1 MFLFLKYL
9 SRTVHEEL
17 QFEHER
23 KRLASSIKTIPNE
36 DRHQIGEPR
45 RDNNAQE
52 ACVSFTVW
60 RKSLLINCNGFTVI
74 DSRGDIVYRVD
85 SYGGGRPREV
95 ILMDGAGKSVLTLRR
110 LKKLLARLDD
120 WLVYEGEV
128 GDGGPSYKSGK
139 LSRKKKP
146 ICCVRKRVGVFG
158 AASNAI
164 AYVCHAVPGKAREY
178 VIEGSYANRSCKVL
192 EESSRDVVAEIK
204 RKEAN
209 LGGGSFGTEVFVLVV
224 RPGFNCGFAM
234 ALVLL
239 LDQMFS

>member
-9 SRTVHEEL
+9 SRTVHEEQ
-17 QFEHER
+17 QFENEY
-23 KRLASSIKTIPNE
+23 KRLAFSFKAIPDE
-36 DRHQIGEPR
+36 DRRQIGEAR
-45 RDNNAQE
+45 RDNDAPE
-52 ACVSFTVW
+52 ASVSFTVW
-60 RKSLLINCNGFTVI
+60 RKSLLIDCNGFTVI

-85 SYGGGRPREV
+85 SYGGRPREV
-95 ILMDGAGKSVLTLRR
+95 VLMDGAGRSVLTLRR

-120 WLVYEGEV
+120 WLVYEGEAS
-128 GDGGPSYKSGK
+128 DDNGPSYKSGK
-139 LSRKKKP
+139 QSRKKP
-146 ICCVRKRVGVFG
+146 ICFVRRRVGILR

-164 AYVCHAVPGKAREY
+164 AYVCSATPGKAREY

-192 EESSRDVVAEIK
+192 ETSSREVVAEIK

>member
-1 MFLFLKYL
+1 MFLFLRYL
-9 SRTVHEEL
+9 SRTVHEEQ
-17 QFEHER
+17 QFENEY
-23 KRLASSIKTIPNE
+23 KRLASLCKTIPNE

-45 RDNNAQE
+45 HDSNAEE

-85 SYGGGRPREV
+85 SYGGRPREV
-95 ILMDGAGKSVLTLRR
+95 VLMDGAGKSVLTLRR
-110 LKKLLARLDD
+110 LKKLLARPDD
-120 WLVYEGEV
+120 WLVYEGE
-128 GDGGPSYKSGK
+128 DRDNGPSYKSSK
-139 LSRKKKP
+139 LSRKKP
-146 ICCVRKRVGVFG
+146 ICCVRRRVGILR

-164 AYVCHAVPGKAREY
+164 AYVCRAMPGKAREY

-204 RKEAN
+204 RKEASP
-209 LGGGSFGTEVFVLVV
+209 GGGSFGTEVFSLVV
-224 RPGFNCGFAM
+224 RPGFDCGFAM

>member
-1 MFLFLKYL
+1 MKYL
-9 SRTVHEEL
+9 SRAVHEEL
-17 QFEHER
+17 QFENEC

-36 DRHQIGEPR
+36 DRHQTGESR
-45 RDNNAQE
+45 RDNNEQE

-85 SYGGGRPREV
+85 IYGGGRPQEV
-95 ILMDGAGKSVLTLRR
+95 VLMDGAGKSVLTLRR

-128 GDGGPSYKSGK
+128 GDDGPPYKSGK
-139 LSRKKKP
+139 LSNKKKP
-146 ICCVRKRVGVFG
+146 ICRVRRRVGLFR

-164 AYVCHAVPGKAREY
+164 AYVCRTTPGKARECL
-178 VIEGSYANRSCKVL
+178 IEGSYANRSCKVL
-192 EESSRDVVAEIK
+192 EESSRDVVAEIR
-204 RKEAN
+204 RKEVG
-209 LGGGSFGTEVFVLVV
+209 LSGGSFGTEVFVLVV
-224 RPGFNCGFAM
+224 RPGFDCSFAM